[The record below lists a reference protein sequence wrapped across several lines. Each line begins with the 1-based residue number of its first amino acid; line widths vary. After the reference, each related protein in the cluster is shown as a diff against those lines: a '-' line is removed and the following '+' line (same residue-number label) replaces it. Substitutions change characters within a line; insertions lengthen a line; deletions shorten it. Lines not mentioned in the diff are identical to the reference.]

1 MIYLLK
7 KERVILVGLL
17 LIGVFLW
24 SKNAYSVDAPERL
37 EYDLS
42 WMTIKAG
49 HTVLELK
56 EKSEDNLIAVVNTKS
71 TKWLSV
77 FYRVDDY
84 IEVLMGKGPNYTPL
98 TYYLKLREG
107 RHRKE
112 RKVTYD
118 QVAEKVILNNIKKQE
133 IKEFDFRGELHDPVS
148 ALYRIRSIEV
158 KEGKPTHVHIFD
170 NGKSYE
176 LEVKVLRKETIRVP
190 AGTFDTIVIKPML
203 KSDGIFSRKGDVYIW
218 LTDDDRK
225 IPVMMKSKI
234 AIGSVAAVLTGG
246 EY

>member
-1 MIYLLK
+1 MYLLK
-7 KERVILVGLL
+7 KERIILIGLL

-24 SKNAYSVDAPERL
+24 SKNSYSLDTPERL

-42 WMTIKAG
+42 WMAIKAG

-56 EKSEDNLIAVVNTKS
+56 EKSKDNLMAMANTKS
-71 TKWLSV
+71 SKWLSV
-77 FYRVDDY
+77 FYKVDDY
-84 IEVLMGKGPNYTPL
+84 IEVLMEKGSDFTPL
-98 TYYLKLREG
+98 TYYLNLREG

-118 QVAEKVILNNIKKQE
+118 KVAEKVILNNITKQE
-133 IKEFDFRGELHDPVS
+133 IKEFDFRGELHNPLS

-158 KEGKPTHVHIFD
+158 KEGEPAHVSVFD
-170 NGKSYE
+170 NGKSYV

-190 AGTFDTIVIKPML
+190 AGTFDTVVIKPAL